1 MKEREKKLY
10 MDFARRAAKMS
21 YCERAQVGCIIV
33 KEDNI
38 ISYGWN
44 GTPAK
49 ENNCC
54 EGEDGLSKPNVIHAE
69 DNALRKLARSDSNS
83 TGAEVFIT
91 AAPCA
96 RCAEKLSD
104 ARVNKIYYAE
114 IYNNHVEGIAHL
126 KRHQIEVEHL
136 K

>member
-1 MKEREKKLY
+1 
-10 MDFARRAAKMS
+10 MS

-44 GTPAK
+44 GTPAG
-49 ENNCC
+49 EDNCC
-54 EGEDGLSKPNVIHAE
+54 EGEDGRSKPNVIHAE
-69 DNALRKLARSDSNS
+69 DNALRKLARSNSNS

-91 AAPCA
+91 AAPCG

-104 ARVNKIYYAE
+104 ARVSKVYYAALRKGRT
-114 IYNNHVEGIAHL
+114 VGIEHL
-126 KRHQIEVEHL
+126 QRHDIEVEHL
-136 K
+136 EQ